1 VLLVNI
7 PKKKQG
13 KFSKDFNKNFN
24 KLLSE
29 LDLHP
34 DEQGKIQ
41 FKEKKVESMA
51 NYGATFHK
59 ERFQTKVSKELRN
72 EELIFSQNYL
82 KKPKSNNKKDLV
94 KQIEKTK
101 KGKITT
107 QMDQDLDDDTMD
119 HFFKMMNASQRK
131 GQFKLKADFGKPKK
145 KYFSKED
152 EEEYDQPKSSGKT
165 YKNKQGD
172 TFEPY
177 EEYLDL
183 QEVENGL
190 ENQTLFQVLFLIELI
205 LIL

>member
-1 VLLVNI
+1 MLLVNI

-34 DEQGKIQ
+34 DEGGRIQ

-51 NYGATFHK
+51 NYGATFNK
-59 ERFQTKVSKELRN
+59 ERFNGKVSKELRN

-94 KQIEKTK
+94 KQFEKTK

-107 QMDQDLDDDTMD
+107 EMDEGFDETMD
-119 HFFKMMNASQRK
+119 HFFKMMNASQKK
-131 GQFKLKADFGKPKK
+131 GNFKLKSDFGKAKK
-145 KYFSKED
+145 RHFSKDD

-172 TFEPY
+172 AFEPF
-177 EEYLDL
+177 EDYLDL
-183 QEVENGL
+183 EEVENGL
-190 ENQTLFQVLFLIELI
+190 ENQTLFQVIFFH
-205 LIL
+205 